1 MCRDELIIK
10 LRAEFNNHIRPIKI
24 NNQCEFCGSCDDLH
38 LHHIDTFSNLLDET
52 LEDLKINI
60 YSENFT
66 DSEVENI
73 NNIMLGK
80 QLKSRFVTLCKNC
93 HKEVHKDGYIKARD
107 RLKPKTP
114 KIINAEEIKI
124 LEEYL
129 KGLIGKKLYKEEKEE
144 LINKINLRVDGHQQ
158 KSISKLNGYLEKL
171 GIPYRIKS
179 DKNKST
185 RYWIILIIDEEDD
198 KLTKDIN
205 SLIDWFD
212 NEWNKKRVS
221 INDVRDE
228 LDIGVKSWQKV
239 MDSSILNNYMKTNR
253 ITKTKIKG
261 LGNTLYF
268 KKY

>member
-24 NNQCEFCGSCDDLH
+24 NSQCEFCGSCDDLH

-80 QLKSRFVTLCKNC
+80 QLRSRFATLCKNC

-114 KIINAEEIKI
+114 KIISAEEIKI
-124 LEEYL
+124 LEKYL
-129 KGLIGKKLYKEEKEE
+129 KDSYEEGFLFTKEVFRETIDKIINNDSKLLDIMNELDGKHKRDKGQRLYNKLFMKLGFNYRVFSKPKEEK
-144 LINKINLRVDGHQQ
+144 INGKRV
-158 KSISKLNGYLEKL
+158 KK
-171 GIPYRIKS
+171 
-179 DKNKST
+179 T
-185 RYWIILIIDEEDD
+185 YWIIGLEE
-198 KLTKDIN
+198 K
-205 SLIDWFD
+205 
-212 NEWNKKRVS
+212 
-221 INDVRDE
+221 
-228 LDIGVKSWQKV
+228 
-239 MDSSILNNYMKTNR
+239 
-253 ITKTKIKG
+253 
-261 LGNTLYF
+261 
-268 KKY
+268 

>member
-10 LRAEFNNHIRPIKI
+10 LRAEFNNYISPIKI

-107 RLKPKTP
+107 KLKPKAPKTP
-114 KIINAEEIKI
+114 KIISAEEIKI

-129 KGLIGKKLYKEEKEE
+129 EDCVANNVEFLTMQDREPLIKKIGLVDEKHSNFKKGKMAYVKNI
-144 LINKINLRVDGHQQ
+144 DT
-158 KSISKLNGYLEKL
+158 LNSRLTYLGL
-171 GIPYRIKS
+171 NYQIVQLPPGT
-179 DKNKST
+179 T
-185 RYWIILIIDEEDD
+185 R
-198 KLTKDIN
+198 
-205 SLIDWFD
+205 
-212 NEWNKKRVS
+212 NKKRYRA
-221 INDVRDE
+221 IWIIE
-228 LDIGVKSWQKV
+228 
-239 MDSSILNNYMKTNR
+239 
-253 ITKTKIKG
+253 
-261 LGNTLYF
+261 
-268 KKY
+268 